1 MKIVGLT
8 GGIGSGKSTVA
19 RMFSELG
26 IPTYNADDEAKG
38 LMLRS
43 KVIRRKLIKLF
54 GEKAYVNNALNR
66 PYLAEKIFNDKTLL
80 EKMNAIVHP
89 KVASHFRRWVSRKN
103 TPYVIKEAAILFE
116 SGSYKDCDFIITV
129 HAPIEER
136 INRVISRDNTT
147 KDRVEAI
154 LKNQWNDNRR
164 KANSDFLIENISLE
178 KTREQVEKIHSEIL
192 SKTG

>member
-19 RMFSELG
+19 RMFAELG

-54 GEKAYVNNALNR
+54 GERAYVNNALNR

-89 KVASHFRRWVSRKN
+89 KVGSHFRRWVGKKKSA
-103 TPYVIKEAAILFE
+103 YVIKEAAILFE
-116 SGSYKDCDFIITV
+116 SGSYKDCDLIITV
-129 HAPIEER
+129 HAPLEER
-136 INRVISRDNTT
+136 VKRVISRDNTT
-147 KDRVEAI
+147 QDRVEAI
-154 LKNQWNDNRR
+154 LKNQWDDSKR
-164 KANSDFLIENISLE
+164 KANSDFLIENIDLD
-178 KTREQVEKIHSEIL
+178 KTREQVERIHKKILEKS
-192 SKTG
+192 G